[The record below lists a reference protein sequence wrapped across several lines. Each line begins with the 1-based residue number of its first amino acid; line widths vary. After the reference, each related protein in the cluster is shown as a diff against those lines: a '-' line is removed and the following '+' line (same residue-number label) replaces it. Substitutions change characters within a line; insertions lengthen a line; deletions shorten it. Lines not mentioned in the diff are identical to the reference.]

1 MKNWIETR
9 KLYIEDH
16 LSKPLIQPQ
25 RRINALNAI
34 EKLFQDNASNLLKD
48 KNIFIILSKDEFL
61 KKYKKWKGKSLSS
74 AERSVINGIYKFS
87 N

>member
-9 KLYIEDH
+9 KLYIKDH

-34 EKLFQDNASNLLKD
+34 EKAFKENAPDLFKEQ
-48 KNIFIILSKDEFL
+48 NIFNIIPKDGFL
-61 KKYKKWKGKSLSS
+61 MKYKNWKGAPLSN
-74 AERSVINGIYKFS
+74 AEKSVINGLYEIT